1 MSALQ
6 NSGPSFEIM
15 IKVRYYIHKFGSSVD
30 IEMVD
35 IMVEEKKVLWFK
47 QYGHI
52 FK

>member
-15 IKVRYYIHKFGSSVD
+15 IKVRYYIHKFGFSVD

-35 IMVEEKKVLWFK
+35 IMDNMD
-47 QYGHI
+47 I
-52 FK
+52 FLNNTLISFMYL